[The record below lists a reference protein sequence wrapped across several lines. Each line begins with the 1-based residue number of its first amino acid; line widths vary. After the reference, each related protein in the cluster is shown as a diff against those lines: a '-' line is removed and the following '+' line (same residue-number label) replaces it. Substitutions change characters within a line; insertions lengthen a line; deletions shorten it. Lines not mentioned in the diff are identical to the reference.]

1 MRNVK
6 LAISLFSIAFYFA
19 SCGDDSASSSNFLTE
34 PVSNGSMSSEIVTSS
49 SSFTA
54 GKSEASSSSS
64 IEGVSSLEISSSSVL
79 SSSSELLSSSAPD
92 AKSSSSFTVSGIV
105 IKNGDKKEIVQ
116 RFDADPEMTQ
126 SAGRFWLLMS
136 GNLDK
141 SETEALEKI
150 GIHRLRCY
158 SGSIHYLFEYS
169 GYRSEYSYMDFC
181 LMKADKDVEKMTIMS
196 LVDEVYNTYDADES
210 VADGIVYRSRGKET
224 LVKRIDDDS
233 LMTQAAGRFWII
245 KDYPM
250 DKAERDLLKE
260 IGVEIV
266 ECSALYT
273 DNLDMNICFA
283 TSKKDIEKTA
293 IDSRI
298 DGLYNTFSVN
308 DTTKLEFDY
317 TGAHWVVENVSLE
330 IVVGCWN
337 DVPMDSCK
345 EIVKTCNAED
355 AALDRSVILGNA
367 TRETIDC
374 LLSNK
379 DVNSVEPVRYGE
391 PTVID

>member
-34 PVSNGSMSSEIVTSS
+34 PVSNGSMASEIVTSS

-150 GIHRLRCY
+150 GIHRLHCY

-196 LVDEVYNTYDADES
+196 LVDEIYNTYDADES
-210 VADGIVYRSRGKET
+210 VADGIVYRSRGT

-298 DGLYNTFSVN
+298 DGFYNTFSVD

-337 DVPMDSCK
+337 DVPMDACK
-345 EIVKTCNAED
+345 EIVKTCKGED
-355 AALDRSVILGNA
+355 AALDRSVILSTA

-379 DVNSVEPVRYGE
+379 DVNSVESLRYGE
-391 PTVID
+391 PL

>member
-6 LAISLFSIAFYFA
+6 LAISLFCIAFYFA

-34 PVSNGSMSSEIVTSS
+34 PESNGSMSSEVVKSS

-54 GKSEASSSSS
+54 GENEGTYSSS
-64 IEGVSSLEISSSSVL
+64 IEGISSLEISSSSVL

-105 IKNGDKKEIVQ
+105 IKNGDKKETVQ
-116 RFDADPEMTQ
+116 RFDADPKMTQ

-169 GYRSEYSYMDFC
+169 GYRSEYSYMDLC

-210 VADGIVYRSRGKET
+210 VADGIVYSSRGKET

-233 LMTQAAGRFWII
+233 LMTQVAGRFWII

-250 DKAERDLLKE
+250 EKAERESLK
-260 IGVEIV
+260 GVGVDIV
-266 ECSALYT
+266 NCSALYT

-283 TSKKDIEKTA
+283 KSEKDIEKVA

-298 DGLYNTFSVN
+298 DGLYNTFSVD

-317 TGAHWVVENVSLE
+317 TGAHWVVEDVSLE
-330 IVVGCWN
+330 IVVGCW
-337 DVPMDSCK
+337 DDIPMDACK
-345 EIVKTCNAED
+345 EIVKTCKGED
-355 AALDRSVILGNA
+355 VALDRSIILGTA
-367 TRETIDC
+367 TSETIDC

-379 DVNSVEPVRYGE
+379 DVNSVEPLRYGA
-391 PTVID
+391 PL

>member
-6 LAISLFSIAFYFA
+6 LAISLFCIAFYFA

-34 PVSNGSMSSEIVTSS
+34 PESNGSMSSETVI
-49 SSFTA
+49 
-54 GKSEASSSSS
+54 SSSSS

-105 IKNGDKKEIVQ
+105 IKNGDKKKTVQ
-116 RFDADPEMTQ
+116 RFDADPKMTQ

-169 GYRSEYSYMDFC
+169 GYRSEYSYMDLC

-196 LVDEVYNTYDADES
+196 LVEEVYNTYDADES
-210 VADGIVYRSRGKET
+210 VADGIVYSSRGKET

-233 LMTQAAGRFWII
+233 LMTQVAGRFWII

-250 DKAERDLLKE
+250 EKAERESLK
-260 IGVEIV
+260 GVGIDIV
-266 ECSALYT
+266 NCSALYT

-283 TSKKDIEKTA
+283 KSEKDIEKVA

-298 DGLYNTFSVN
+298 DGLYNTFSVD

-317 TGAHWVVENVSLE
+317 TGAHWVVEDVSLE
-330 IVVGCWN
+330 IVVGCW
-337 DVPMDSCK
+337 DDIPMDACK
-345 EIVKTCNAED
+345 EIVKTCKGED
-355 AALDRSVILGNA
+355 VALDRSIILGTA
-367 TRETIDC
+367 TSETIDC

-379 DVNSVEPVRYGE
+379 DVNSVEPLRYGA
-391 PTVID
+391 PL